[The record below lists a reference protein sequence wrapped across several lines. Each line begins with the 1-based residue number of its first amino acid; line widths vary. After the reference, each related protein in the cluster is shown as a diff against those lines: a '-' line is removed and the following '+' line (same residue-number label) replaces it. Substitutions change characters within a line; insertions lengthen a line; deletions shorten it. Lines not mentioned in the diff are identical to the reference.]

1 MQMID
6 TYQHTTHRSFATVT
20 RFQGAFCFG
29 TNFIVLLTSFKQ
41 IRRGCFTSHHI
52 TSHHITSRT
61 QKEACLST
69 SLSLGEIP
77 HILLILKSWA

>member
-41 IRRGCFTSHHI
+41 VRQIRRGCF